1 MKGPKHSAKIIKAK
15 NSRSN
20 MFPKWKKL
28 KLLFWLFQ
36 INLIWFFSWRV
47 HPPILENW
55 KPSWLAPLCL
65 EDAGSFQSEQLKLHL
80 GLAQPV
86 KSLQLL
92 SQNPWLKV
100 WTLFW
105 AEAIGVLLASAA
117 FEIEVGKGCWSLS
130 LSQSVIGWHRTYQ
143 SQLSWEI
150 WPLEIMEYML
160 YGSYPVVCFLAA
172 V

>member
-1 MKGPKHSAKIIKAK
+1 MEETEVTFLTGSDQ
-15 NSRSN
+15 SY
-20 MFPKWKKL
+20 L
-28 KLLFWLFQ
+28 
-36 INLIWFFSWRV
+36 FFSWRV

-130 LSQSVIGWHRTYQ
+130 LSQSVIGWHRTHQ
-143 SQLSWEI
+143 SQLSWEV
-150 WPLEIMEYML
+150 WPLEITEYIVWFVPCGLLLGCCLIM
-160 YGSYPVVCFLAA
+160 VV
-172 V
+172 